1 MRTFYSEKLG
11 FPKGWNSGAAQSQP
25 GANPSAL
32 APPAVV
38 PPTANSAANDQ
49 PPFCERELTGTD
61 WQIDKLIRKS
71 AQINSHVNGNAKLL
85 HDVSLLLPPPQNL
98 VWTNF
103 VRPQLN
109 TPKNIAQTP
118 QSTLVSTCATTEKAS
133 TSCTNV
139 QLVKKP
145 PSAYNESLS
154 RKGMVENLDLL
165 TGKRLNFVDDDL
177 IHVSTLAVSLR
188 LLPRSP
194 NSLNF

>member
-85 HDVSLLLPPPQNL
+85 HDVSLLLPPPPKPGMNQFCEAA
-98 VWTNF
+98 VKHAKKHSTNSAIYACF
-103 VRPQLN
+103 DLRNYRKSFYKLH
-109 TPKNIAQTP
+109 K
-118 QSTLVSTCATTEKAS
+118 CATREKAAF
-133 TSCTNV
+133 CI
-139 QLVKKP
+139 Q
-145 PSAYNESLS
+145 
-154 RKGMVENLDLL
+154 
-165 TGKRLNFVDDDL
+165 
-177 IHVSTLAVSLR
+177 
-188 LLPRSP
+188 
-194 NSLNF
+194 